1 MNKTLLTWIFFSQL
15 GLCLVLA
22 PASTYGDDSVGIHGM
37 ALFSVNGQLIASH
50 MPLHGGHHS
59 HQVILTLKTDNQESV
74 SDLVQ
79 GARLSSLL
87 PEKFSLNKLR
97 NSKLDSFTAKLFEG
111 HFERDG
117 KAYPTPFSFKVTDK
131 LLDQPLKRESNGY
144 YQIVQLNSLSLLVHE
159 IASAPSFDQ
168 ILVVSANPSSPKEIY
183 SGSEQPLSENNW
195 PESLV
200 KAGIHFESQLYFES
214 QDFQ

>member
-1 MNKTLLTWIFFSQL
+1 
-15 GLCLVLA
+15 
-22 PASTYGDDSVGIHGM
+22 M

-50 MPLHGGHHS
+50 MPLHGGRHS
-59 HQVILTLKTDNQESV
+59 HQVILTLKTDNQGRI
-74 SDLVQ
+74 SDLVEN
-79 GARLSSLL
+79 AKLSSLL

-97 NSKLDSFTAKLFEG
+97 NGKLDSFTAKLFEG

-131 LLDQPLKRESNGY
+131 LLDQPLKREGNGY
-144 YQIVQLNSLSLLVHE
+144 YQLVQLNTLSLLVHE

-168 ILVVSANPSSPKEIY
+168 ILVVSTNPSSPKEIY
-183 SGSEQPLSENNW
+183 SGTEKPLSENNW
-195 PESLV
+195 PESLID
-200 KAGIHFESQLYFES
+200 AGIHFKSQLYFEN